1 MLNRTP
7 GLMIAKSWLL
17 FNNLSVASDI
27 ITFQLCCYWL
37 CRFSIQWTYKSRPH
51 SVCSNYQFTREVTMI
66 RKLLVAVTAALLASS
81 AMAAKIDFES
91 QDDGYG
97 YYDYSFVEDG
107 FRVSYASISDFGFY
121 LMDDPA
127 DHLGRCN
134 PACASNGT
142 TAFYGFNESS
152 ITFNREN
159 NGLFSFTALDAAKT
173 FLGDGRPL
181 TLTLTAMGVNG
192 IITST
197 IFLEANLAETF
208 SNFNF
213 ENFVNISSLTITGGQ
228 EFPEFA
234 IDNLILSPSEVP
246 EPASLATLIAGL
258 GIIGAVRRRRLSKGA
273 AR

>member
-1 MLNRTP
+1 
-7 GLMIAKSWLL
+7 MIAFMAAFLTNS
-17 FNNLSVASDI
+17 
-27 ITFQLCCYWL
+27 
-37 CRFSIQWTYKSRPH
+37 
-51 SVCSNYQFTREVTMI
+51 
-66 RKLLVAVTAALLASS
+66 AV
-81 AMAAKIDFES
+81 AAKIDFES

-97 YYDYSFVEDG
+97 YSKYSFIEDG
-107 FRVSYASISDFGFY
+107 FRVTYAPISDFGFY

-152 ITFNREN
+152 ITFDLEN

-181 TLTLTAMGVNG
+181 TLTLTALGVNG
-192 IITST
+192 IVTST
-197 IFLEANLAETF
+197 LFLEESLAETF
-208 SNFNF
+208 STFNF
-213 ENFVNISSLTITGGQ
+213 EDFVNISSLTITGGQ

-234 IDNLILSPSEVP
+234 IDNVILSAAEVP
-246 EPASLATLIAGL
+246 EPASWATLIAGL
-258 GIIGAVRRRRLSKGA
+258 GIVGAVRRRRLSSGLSNKGV